1 MCARVFK
8 RCIFVLLDVFV
19 KISISPRNSGEA
31 PDLKAWK
38 GIFRSI
44 LLSRRTFFF
53 LYSIRLEIGISIC
66 DFLENFYF
74 QFRKL
79 CGYISCINGISSIYI
94 LSRKVR
100 SQVKLSKFPTDSMKQ
115 F

>member
-53 LYSIRLEIGISIC
+53 CIRY
-66 DFLENFYF
+66 DW
-74 QFRKL
+74 K
-79 CGYISCINGISSIYI
+79 
-94 LSRKVR
+94 
-100 SQVKLSKFPTDSMKQ
+100 
-115 F
+115 